1 MLQHGENSNLKSKM
15 LTELVLR
22 LQSAEVG
29 WRDLLLASVIII
41 LNDSVKLML
50 DSQNNIVD

>member
-1 MLQHGENSNLKSKM
+1 M

-22 LQSAEVG
+22 LQFAEVD

-50 DSQNNIVD
+50 DSWNNTVD

>member
-1 MLQHGENSNLKSKM
+1 M

-22 LQSAEVG
+22 LQLAEVG
-29 WRDLLLASVIII
+29 WQDLLLANLIII
-41 LNDSVKLML
+41 LNALVKLML

>member
-1 MLQHGENSNLKSKM
+1 M

-22 LQSAEVG
+22 LQSAEFG

-41 LNDSVKLML
+41 LNDLVKLML